1 MTYEEMERTMEFMV
15 QHQATFEA
23 NFHRSIEALVQQQAK
38 FAADMMQI
46 KELGSQLAKSQVR
59 MQNALADLAE
69 SHKQL
74 AGTQKQLAESQKMT
88 EERLRTVLTALER
101 GFGGN
106 GRGRKTS

>member
-1 MTYEEMERTMEFMV
+1 
-15 QHQATFEA
+15 
-23 NFHRSIEALVQQQAK
+23 
-38 FAADMMQI
+38 
-46 KELGSQLAKSQVR
+46 